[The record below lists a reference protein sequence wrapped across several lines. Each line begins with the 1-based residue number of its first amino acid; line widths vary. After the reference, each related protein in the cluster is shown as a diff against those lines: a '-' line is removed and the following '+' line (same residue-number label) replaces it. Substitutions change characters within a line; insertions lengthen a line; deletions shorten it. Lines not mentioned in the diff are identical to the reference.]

1 MRPRRLPRMHSVA
14 LAQQVLANP
23 ISPDN
28 LLSGSWALLV
38 LAAILFAECG
48 LLVGFFLPGDTL
60 LFAAGIYLAIGDKA
74 RITQPLAA
82 FLVVAPLAAI
92 AGNIVGYWI
101 GRKAG
106 PRVFTRP
113 ESAYLDP
120 QHIART
126 EHFLQRWGAPSV
138 ILGRF
143 VPVVR
148 TFITVMA
155 GVGKMPFAKFATF
168 SVIGGI
174 LWADGVLLLGY
185 ALGHIT
191 WVQEHKGWVDVAVIA
206 VVVIVLIPSAWH
218 VLRARRAA
226 RTSKV

>member
-1 MRPRRLPRMHSVA
+1 MQTVA
-14 LAQQVLANP
+14 IAQHVLANP
-23 ISPDN
+23 ISPDS
-28 LLSGSWALLV
+28 LLSGSWALVV

-74 RITQPLAA
+74 RVTQPLGV
-82 FLVVAPLAAI
+82 FLIVAPLAAI
-92 AGNIVGYWI
+92 AGNLVGYWL

-106 PRVFTRP
+106 PVIFTRP

-120 QHIART
+120 KHIERT
-126 EHFLQRWGAPSV
+126 EHFLGKWGAASV
-138 ILGRF
+138 IFGRF

-155 GVGKMPFAKFATF
+155 GVGKMPFAKFVIYT
-168 SVIGGI
+168 VIGGI

-185 ALGHIT
+185 GLGHIT

-226 RTSKV
+226 KRSAIS